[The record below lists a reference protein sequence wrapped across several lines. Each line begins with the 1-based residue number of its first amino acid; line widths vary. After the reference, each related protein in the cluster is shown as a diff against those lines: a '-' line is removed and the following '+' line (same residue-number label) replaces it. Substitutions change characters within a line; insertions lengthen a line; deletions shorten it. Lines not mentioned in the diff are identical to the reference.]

1 VSLNIRATPPTI
13 PHVRLPQDH
22 TAGGPPENEEDLTP
36 SQLTFEETNSHVG
49 DAASTQAGDPDA
61 ALTQDSTVA
70 EVGDDLGTSSQQ
82 STIDESEEG
91 TTVDIAA
98 PDERTEVE
106 DAVQPNT
113 TDTAVVIAGEEV
125 VGEVHV
131 AAPNG
136 EIAEAEAAAVI
147 NGDINQ
153 PVQNIAAAEV
163 VTEVGAIGDTQGDN
177 VMQNAVV
184 ATAEVVAP
192 PAQQPVNAN
201 AESYTPQRWTAEELQ
216 RDDPMMQDTTPADQ
230 TLISSYGDTIH
241 QNDGRHLD
249 GGIGVAKDRK
259 WQ

>member
-1 VSLNIRATPPTI
+1 
-13 PHVRLPQDH
+13 
-22 TAGGPPENEEDLTP
+22 
-36 SQLTFEETNSHVG
+36 
-49 DAASTQAGDPDA
+49 
-61 ALTQDSTVA
+61 
-70 EVGDDLGTSSQQ
+70 
-82 STIDESEEG
+82 
-91 TTVDIAA
+91 
-98 PDERTEVE
+98 
-106 DAVQPNT
+106 
-113 TDTAVVIAGEEV
+113 
-125 VGEVHV
+125 
-131 AAPNG
+131 
-136 EIAEAEAAAVI
+136 
-147 NGDINQ
+147 
-153 PVQNIAAAEV
+153 VQNIAAAEV

-230 TLISSYGDTIH
+230 TLISIYGDTIH

>member
-1 VSLNIRATPPTI
+1 MNMRATPPSI
-13 PHVRLPQDH
+13 PHVRPLQNH
-22 TAGGPPENEEDLTP
+22 TVEGPPDDEEDLPP
-36 SQLTFEETNSHVG
+36 SQLTYEETNSHVG
-49 DAASTQAGDPDA
+49 DAASTRAGDPDA

-70 EVGDDLGTSSQQ
+70 EVGDDLGSSSQQ
-82 STIDESEEG
+82 STVDEIEEG
-91 TTVDIAA
+91 ITVDIAA
-98 PDERTEVE
+98 ADVRAEIEET
-106 DAVQPNT
+106 VQPNT
-113 TDTAVVIAGEEV
+113 TDTAVVITGEEV

-136 EIAEAEAAAVI
+136 ETAEAVAAAVN

-153 PVQNIAAAEV
+153 MVHNNAAAEV
-163 VTEVGAIGDTQGDN
+163 VTEVAATGDIQGDN
-177 VMQNAVV
+177 VMQNDVDA
-184 ATAEVVAP
+184 AAEVVAP
-192 PAQQPVNAN
+192 PAQPADAS

-230 TLISSYGDTIH
+230 KLISIYGDTIH